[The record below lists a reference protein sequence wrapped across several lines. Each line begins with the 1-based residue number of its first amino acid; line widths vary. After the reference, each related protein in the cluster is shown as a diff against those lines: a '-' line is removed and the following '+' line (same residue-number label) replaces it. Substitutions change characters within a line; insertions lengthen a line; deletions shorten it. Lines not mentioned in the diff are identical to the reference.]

1 MTDMEAALVAYVDGE
16 LDLEEA
22 REIERLIESDRRAQ
36 EKVRAQGFVQA
47 HSWLQDL
54 TPVSVAP

>member
-16 LDLEEA
+16 LDLEGA

-36 EKVRAQGFVQA
+36 EKVRAGLCA
-47 HSWLQDL
+47 G
-54 TPVSVAP
+54 P

>member
-1 MTDMEAALVAYVDGE
+1 MEAALVAYVDGE

-22 REIERLIESDRRAQ
+22 REIERLIESDPRAQ

-47 HSWLQDL
+47 HSWFQDL